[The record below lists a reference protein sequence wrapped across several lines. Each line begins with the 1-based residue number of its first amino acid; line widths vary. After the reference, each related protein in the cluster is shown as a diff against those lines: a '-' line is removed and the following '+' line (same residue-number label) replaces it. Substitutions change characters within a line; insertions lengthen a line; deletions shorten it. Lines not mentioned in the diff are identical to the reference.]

1 MTLSKRSTL
10 HITLFVLA
18 GTLLAGCSYLPETKK
33 IDYGTAAKAP
43 PLDIPPDLTR
53 PTNSTQYSAPNVA
66 TTGTAVFS
74 QVNAKTK
81 VAQNQKTDETVLPEG
96 ARGIAKIERQG
107 QHRWLVVT
115 VPEDK
120 AWNVTKSFWQENG
133 FILKTENP
141 QTGVMETDWAENRAN
156 IPTDAIRGFLGKA
169 LGTLYSTPE
178 RDKYRTRLEK
188 GVKPGTTDI
197 FISHRGMVEVYVS
210 EGKSETRWQPR
221 DADPTLEAEML
232 RRLMFK
238 FDGVDE
244 AEAKQLAKEIDGG
257 STKSA
262 DKARMQTA
270 PDGGAML
277 VVDDTFDRSWRR
289 IGLALDRVGFT
300 VEDRERAS
308 GLYYVRY
315 VDSDEKSVQEK
326 SSGGFWS
333 SLAFWRSKDDKVP
346 TKVQYRISVKE
357 VQVGGPTSVVV
368 LAPGNTGAADVS
380 PIARQILDLLL
391 QQLR

>member
-1 MTLSKRSTL
+1 MQMKNQLDSMVRIGIVAL
-10 HITLFVLA
+10 VALA
-18 GTLLAGCSYLPETKK
+18 AGCSLMPDSKK

-53 PTNSTQYSAPNVA
+53 PSNTTQYSAPNVA
-66 TTGTAVFS
+66 TTGTAIFS
-74 QVNAKTK
+74 QVNAKNQAAK
-81 VAQNQKTDETVLPEG
+81 NQKTDESILPEG
-96 ARGIAKIERQG
+96 SRGVARIERQG
-107 QHRWLVVT
+107 NHRWLVVS

-120 AWNVTKSFWQENG
+120 AWNVTKAFWQENG
-133 FILKTENP
+133 FVIKKEDA

-156 IPTDAIRGFLGKA
+156 IPTDSIRGFLGKA

-178 RDKYRTRLEK
+178 RDMYRTRLEK
-188 GVKPGTTDI
+188 GSKPGMTEI
-197 FISHRGMVEVYVS
+197 FISHRGMVEVYIN
-210 EGKSETRWQPR
+210 EGKDQTRWQPR

-238 FDGVDE
+238 FDGVSTE
-244 AEAKQLAKEIDGG
+244 EAKQLAAKQSDVP
-257 STKSA
+257 KSQ
-262 DKARMQTA
+262 DKARMTTA

-277 VVDDTFDRSWRR
+277 VLDDSFDRSWRR

-315 VDSDEKSVQEK
+315 VDSDEKGVQEK
-326 SSGGFWS
+326 KEGFWS
-333 SLAFWRSKDDKVP
+333 KLAFWSSKDDKVP
-346 TKVQYRISVKE
+346 TKVQYRISVRE
-357 VQVGGPTSVVV
+357 QQPGGPTGIVV
-368 LAPGNTGAADVS
+368 LAPGDTGAADVS
-380 PIARQILDLLL
+380 PVARQILELLL

>member
-1 MTLSKRSTL
+1 MMLQKRFSSYTAFL
-10 HITLFVLA
+10 VTITLA
-18 GTLLAGCSYLPETKK
+18 AGCSYLPESKK

-53 PTNSTQYSAPNVA
+53 PTNTGQYSAPNVA

-74 QVNAKTK
+74 QINAKNKT
-81 VAQNQKTDETVLPEG
+81 AQKQSTDESVLPDG
-96 ARGIAKIERQG
+96 SRGIAKIERQG
-107 QHRWLVVT
+107 NHRWLVVS

-120 AWNVTKSFWQENG
+120 AWNVTKAFWQENG
-133 FILKTENP
+133 FVIKKENP
-141 QTGVMETDWAENRAN
+141 QTGVMETDWAENRASV
-156 IPTDAIRGFLGKA
+156 PGGAIQGFLGKV
-169 LGTLYSTPE
+169 LGTLYSTAE
-178 RDKYRTRLEK
+178 RDMYRTRLEK
-188 GVKPGTTDI
+188 GAQPGITDI
-197 FISHRGMVEVYVS
+197 FISHRGMVEVYVT

-244 AEAKQLAKEIDGG
+244 AEAKKLAKEIDGG
-257 STKSA
+257 GRAVSL
-262 DKARMQTA
+262 DKARMGSA

-277 VVDDTFDRSWRR
+277 IVEDNFDRSWRR

-300 VEDRERAS
+300 VEDRERNQ

-315 VDSDEKSVQEK
+315 VDSDDKSVVEK
-326 SSGGFWS
+326 DSGGFWA

-346 TKVQYRISVKE
+346 TKVQYRISVRE
-357 VQVGGPTSVVV
+357 QQPGGPTNVIV
-368 LAPGNTGAADVS
+368 LAPGNQADVS

>member
-1 MTLSKRSTL
+1 MTMYKRGAWRL
-10 HITLFVLA
+10 GFLA
-18 GTLLAGCSYLPETKK
+18 LVAVVAGCSLMPESKK

-53 PTNSTQYSAPNVA
+53 PSNTTQYSAPNVA

-74 QVNAKTK
+74 QVNAKNQAAK
-81 VAQNQKTDETVLPEG
+81 NQKTDESILPEG
-96 ARGIAKIERQG
+96 SRGVARIERQG
-107 QHRWLVVT
+107 NQRWLVVS

-120 AWNVTKSFWQENG
+120 AWNVTKAFWQENG
-133 FILKTENP
+133 FVLKKEDP

-178 RDKYRTRLEK
+178 RDMYRTRLEK
-188 GVKPGTTDI
+188 GAKPGMTEI
-197 FISHRGMVEVYVS
+197 FISHRGMVEVYIN
-210 EGKSETRWQPR
+210 EGKDQTRWQPR

-238 FDGVDE
+238 FDGVSSD
-244 AEAKQLAKEIDGG
+244 EAKQLAAKQPTDT
-257 STKSA
+257 SKPM
-262 DKARMQTA
+262 DKARMDTA

-277 VVDDTFDRSWRR
+277 VVDDNFDRSWRR
-289 IGLALDRVGFT
+289 VGLALDRVGFT

-315 VDSDEKSVQEK
+315 VDSDDKSVKEK
-326 SSGGFWS
+326 DSSGFWS
-333 SLAFWRSKDDKVP
+333 KLAFWSSKDDKVP
-346 TKVQYRISVKE
+346 TKVQYRISLRE
-357 VQVGGPTSVVV
+357 QQPGGPTNVVV

>member
-1 MTLSKRSTL
+1 MKLTTRCSVQLPAV
-10 HITLFVLA
+10 VLA
-18 GTLLAGCSYLPETKK
+18 GLVAGCSYLPESKK
-33 IDYGTAAKAP
+33 IDYGTATKAP

-53 PTNSTQYSAPNVA
+53 PSNTGQYSAPNVA

-74 QVNAKTK
+74 QINAKNK
-81 VAQNQKTDETVLPEG
+81 VAQRQNTDETVLPEG
-96 ARGIAKIERQG
+96 ARGVAKVERQG
-107 QHRWLVVT
+107 NHRWLVVT

-120 AWNVTKSFWQENG
+120 AWNVTKAFWQENG
-133 FILKTENP
+133 FILKNENP

-156 IPTDAIRGFLGKA
+156 VPGGAVQGFLGKV
-169 LGTLYSTPE
+169 LGTLYSTAE

-188 GVKPGTTDI
+188 GTKPGTTDI
-197 FISHRGMVEVYVS
+197 FISHRGMVEVYVT

-244 AEAKQLAKEIDGG
+244 VEAKKLAKEIDGG
-257 STKSA
+257 KSA
-262 DKARMQTA
+262 SVDKAKMATA

-277 VVDDTFDRSWRR
+277 VVDDNFDRSWRR

-315 VDSDEKSVQEK
+315 VDSDDKSVVEK

-346 TKVQYRISVKE
+346 TKVQYRISVRE
-357 VQVGGPTSVVV
+357 QQPGGPTNVIV
-368 LAPGNTGAADVS
+368 LAAGNQADVS

>member
-1 MTLSKRSTL
+1 MKLITRSAFQLTVV
-10 HITLFVLA
+10 VLA
-18 GTLLAGCSYLPETKK
+18 TLVAGCSYLPESKK

-53 PTNSTQYSAPNVA
+53 PSNTGQYSAPNVA
-66 TTGTAVFS
+66 ATGSAVFS
-74 QVNAKTK
+74 QINAKNK
-81 VAQNQKTDETVLPEG
+81 VAQRQNSDETVLPDG

-107 QHRWLVVT
+107 NHRWLMVT

-120 AWNVTKSFWQENG
+120 AWNVTKAFWQENG
-133 FILKTENP
+133 FILKSENP

-156 IPTDAIRGFLGKA
+156 VPGGAVQGFLGKV
-169 LGTLYSTPE
+169 LGTLYSTAE

-188 GVKPGTTDI
+188 GAKPGTTDI
-197 FISHRGMVEVYVS
+197 FISHRGMVEVYVT

-244 AEAKQLAKEIDGG
+244 VEAQKLAKQIDGG
-257 STKSA
+257 KSVSV
-262 DKARMQTA
+262 DKAKMGAA

-277 VVDDTFDRSWRR
+277 IVDDNFDRSWRR

-315 VDSDEKSVQEK
+315 VDSDDKSVVEK

-346 TKVQYRISVKE
+346 TKVQYRISVRE
-357 VQVGGPTSVVV
+357 QQLGGPTNVIV
-368 LAPGNTGAADVS
+368 LGPGGQADVS

>member
-1 MTLSKRSTL
+1 MMPLLR
-10 HITLFVLA
+10 VLTREA
-18 GTLLAGCSYLPETKK
+18 VVAAAVVVAGCAYMPETKK

-53 PTNSTQYSAPNVA
+53 PSNSTQYSAPNVA
-66 TTGTAVFS
+66 TTGAAVFS
-74 QVNAKTK
+74 QINAKTK
-81 VAQNQKTDETVLPEG
+81 TAQNQKTDETVLPDG
-96 ARGIAKIERQG
+96 STGVARIERQG
-107 QHRWLVVT
+107 NHRWLVVT
-115 VPEDK
+115 VAEDK
-120 AWNVTKSFWQENG
+120 AWNVTKAFWQENG
-133 FILKTENP
+133 FILKKENP

-156 IPTDAIRGFLGKA
+156 VPSGAVQGFLGRV
-169 LGTLYSTPE
+169 LGTMYSTPE
-178 RDKYRTRLEK
+178 RDMYRTRFEK
-188 GVKPGTTDI
+188 GVKAGTTDI
-197 FISHRGMVEVYVS
+197 FISHRGMVEVYVT

-232 RRLMFK
+232 RRLMLK
-238 FDGVDE
+238 FDGGAAPDSKE
-244 AEAKQLAKEIDGG
+244 LAKKIDGG
-257 STKSA
+257 ATKSL
-262 DKARMQTA
+262 DKARLTTA

-277 VVDDTFDRSWRR
+277 VVDDSFDRSWRR

-315 VDSDEKSVQEK
+315 IDSDDKSVQEK
-326 SSGGFWS
+326 SDGGFWA

-346 TKVQYRISVKE
+346 TKVQYRISVRE
-357 VQVGGPTSVVV
+357 QQTGGPTNVIV

>member
-1 MTLSKRSTL
+1 MKLLMRNSFYTAVAVLVTLM
-10 HITLFVLA
+10 
-18 GTLLAGCSYLPETKK
+18 AGCSYLPESKK

-53 PTNSTQYSAPNVA
+53 PTNTGQYSAPNVA

-74 QVNAKTK
+74 QINAKNKT
-81 VAQNQKTDETVLPEG
+81 AQKQSSDESVLPDG
-96 ARGIAKIERQG
+96 SRGIAKIERQG
-107 QHRWLVVT
+107 NHRWLVVS

-120 AWNVTKSFWQENG
+120 AWNITKAFWQENG
-133 FILKTENP
+133 FVIKKENP
-141 QTGVMETDWAENRAN
+141 QTGVMETDWAENRASV
-156 IPTDAIRGFLGKA
+156 PGGAIQGFLGKV
-169 LGTLYSTPE
+169 LGTLYSTAE
-178 RDKYRTRLEK
+178 RDMYRTRLEK
-188 GVKPGTTDI
+188 GAQPGITDI
-197 FISHRGMVEVYVS
+197 FISHRGMVEVYVT

-244 AEAKQLAKEIDGG
+244 AEAKKLAKEIDGG
-257 STKSA
+257 GRAVSL
-262 DKARMQTA
+262 DKARMGTA

-277 VVDDTFDRSWRR
+277 IVEDNFDRSWRR

-300 VEDRERAS
+300 VEDRERNQ

-315 VDSDEKSVQEK
+315 VDSDDKSVVEK
-326 SSGGFWS
+326 DSGGFWA

-346 TKVQYRISVKE
+346 TKVQYRISVRE
-357 VQVGGPTSVVV
+357 QQPGGPTNVIV
-368 LAPGNTGAADVS
+368 LAPGNQADVS

>member
-1 MTLSKRSTL
+1 MKL
-10 HITLFVLA
+10 ITRCTVQAAAVVLA
-18 GTLLAGCSYLPETKK
+18 SLVAGCSYLPDSKK

-53 PTNSTQYSAPNVA
+53 PSNAGQYSAPNVA

-74 QVNAKTK
+74 QINAKNK
-81 VAQNQKTDETVLPEG
+81 VAQRQNSDETVLPEG
-96 ARGIAKIERQG
+96 ARGVAKVERQG
-107 QHRWLVVT
+107 NQRWLVVT

-120 AWNVTKSFWQENG
+120 AWNVTKAFWQENG
-133 FILKTENP
+133 FILKSENP

-156 IPTDAIRGFLGKA
+156 VPGGAVQGFLGKV
-169 LGTLYSTPE
+169 LGTLYSTAE

-188 GVKPGTTDI
+188 GTKPGTTDI
-197 FISHRGMVEVYVS
+197 FISHRGMVEVYVT

-244 AEAKQLAKEIDGG
+244 VEAKKLAKEIDGG
-257 STKSA
+257 KTASA
-262 DKARMQTA
+262 DKAKMATA

-277 VVDDTFDRSWRR
+277 VVDDNFDRSWRR

-315 VDSDEKSVQEK
+315 VDSDDKSVQEK

-346 TKVQYRISVKE
+346 TKVQYRISVRE
-357 VQVGGPTSVVV
+357 QQPGGPTNVIV
-368 LAPGNTGAADVS
+368 LAPGGQADVS

>member
-1 MTLSKRSTL
+1 MMLHKRFSIFTAFL
-10 HITLFVLA
+10 VTITLV
-18 GTLLAGCSYLPETKK
+18 AGCSYLPESKK

-53 PTNSTQYSAPNVA
+53 PTNTGQYSAPNVA

-74 QVNAKTK
+74 QINAKNKT
-81 VAQNQKTDETVLPEG
+81 AQKQSSDGSVLPDG
-96 ARGIAKIERQG
+96 SRGIAKIERQG
-107 QHRWLVVT
+107 NHRWLVVS

-120 AWNVTKSFWQENG
+120 AWNVTKAFWQENG
-133 FILKTENP
+133 FVIKKENP
-141 QTGVMETDWAENRAN
+141 QTGVMETDWAENRASV
-156 IPTDAIRGFLGKA
+156 PGGAIQGFLGKV
-169 LGTLYSTPE
+169 LGTLYSTAE
-178 RDKYRTRLEK
+178 RDMYRTRLEK
-188 GVKPGTTDI
+188 GAQPGITDI
-197 FISHRGMVEVYVS
+197 FISHRGMVEVYVT

-244 AEAKQLAKEIDGG
+244 AEAKKLAKEIDGG
-257 STKSA
+257 GRAVSL
-262 DKARMQTA
+262 DKARMGTA

-277 VVDDTFDRSWRR
+277 IVEDNFDRSWRR

-300 VEDRERAS
+300 VEDRERNQ

-315 VDSDEKSVQEK
+315 VDSDDKSVVEK
-326 SSGGFWS
+326 DSGGFWA

-346 TKVQYRISVKE
+346 TKVQYRISVRE
-357 VQVGGPTSVVV
+357 QQPGGPTNVIV
-368 LAPGNTGAADVS
+368 LAPGNQADVS

>member
-1 MTLSKRSTL
+1 MKLTTRNWLQVTAV
-10 HITLFVLA
+10 VLA
-18 GTLLAGCSYLPETKK
+18 ASVAGCSYLPESKK
-33 IDYGTAAKAP
+33 IDYGTAVKAP

-53 PTNSTQYSAPNVA
+53 PTNSGQYSAPNVA
-66 TTGTAVFS
+66 SSGSAVYS
-74 QVNAKTK
+74 QINAKNK
-81 VAQNQKTDETVLPEG
+81 VAQRQNSDETVLPEG
-96 ARGIAKIERQG
+96 ARGVAKIERQG
-107 QHRWLVVT
+107 NQRWLLVT

-120 AWNVTKSFWQENG
+120 AWNVTKAFWQENG
-133 FILKTENP
+133 FILKSENP

-156 IPTDAIRGFLGKA
+156 VPGGAIQGFLGKV
-169 LGTLYSTPE
+169 LGTLYSTAE

-188 GVKPGTTDI
+188 GTKPGTTDI
-197 FISHRGMVEVYVS
+197 FISHRGMVEVYVT

-244 AEAKQLAKEIDGG
+244 VEAKKLAKEADGN
-257 STKSA
+257 KSVSM
-262 DKARMQTA
+262 DKAKLGTA

-277 VVDDTFDRSWRR
+277 IVDDNFDRSWRR
-289 IGLALDRVGFT
+289 VGLALDRVGFT

-315 VDSDEKSVQEK
+315 VDSDDRGVQEK
-326 SSGGFWS
+326 NSGGFWS
-333 SLAFWRSKDDKVP
+333 KLAFWQSKDDKVP
-346 TKVQYRISVKE
+346 TKVQYRISVRE
-357 VQVGGPTSVVV
+357 QQAGGPTNVIV
-368 LAPGNTGAADVS
+368 LAAGDQADVS

>member
-1 MTLSKRSTL
+1 MTLMTRCTL
-10 HITLFVLA
+10 QVSAVILA
-18 GTLLAGCSYLPETKK
+18 ALVAGCSYLPESKK
-33 IDYGTAAKAP
+33 IDYGTAVKAP

-53 PTNSTQYSAPNVA
+53 PSNSGQYSAPNVA
-66 TTGTAVFS
+66 SSGTAVFS
-74 QVNAKTK
+74 QINAKNK
-81 VAQNQKTDETVLPEG
+81 VAQRQNSDETVLPEG
-96 ARGIAKIERQG
+96 TRGVAKVERQG
-107 QHRWLVVT
+107 NHRWLVVT

-120 AWNVTKSFWQENG
+120 AWNVTKAFWQENG
-133 FILKTENP
+133 FIIKSENP

-156 IPTDAIRGFLGKA
+156 VPGGAIQGFLGKV
-169 LGTLYSTPE
+169 LGTLYSTAE

-188 GVKPGTTDI
+188 GTKPGTTDI
-197 FISHRGMVEVYVS
+197 FISHRGMIEVYVT

-244 AEAKQLAKEIDGG
+244 VEAKKLAQNSDGG
-257 STKSA
+257 KTVSV
-262 DKARMQTA
+262 DKAKMGTA

-277 VVDDTFDRSWRR
+277 IVDDNFDRSWRR

-315 VDSDEKSVQEK
+315 VDSDDRGVQEK
-326 SSGGFWS
+326 SSGGFWA

-346 TKVQYRISVKE
+346 TKVQYRISVRE
-357 VQVGGPTSVVV
+357 QQPGGPTNVIV
-368 LAPGNTGAADVS
+368 LAAGNSGQADVS

>member
-1 MTLSKRSTL
+1 MMLLKQGAL
-10 HITLFVLA
+10 QAVVIVLA
-18 GTLLAGCSYLPETKK
+18 GLVAGCSYLPESKK

-53 PTNSTQYSAPNVA
+53 PSNSGQYSAPNVA

-74 QVNAKTK
+74 QINAKNK
-81 VAQNQKTDETVLPEG
+81 AAQKQSTDETVLPDG
-96 ARGIAKIERQG
+96 ARGVAKIERQG
-107 QHRWLVVT
+107 NHRWLVVT

-120 AWNVTKSFWQENG
+120 AWNVTKAFWQENG
-133 FILKTENP
+133 FVIKKENP

-156 IPTDAIRGFLGKA
+156 VPGSAIQGFLGKVI
-169 LGTLYSTPE
+169 GTLYSTAE
-178 RDKYRTRLEK
+178 RDMYRTRLEK
-188 GVKPGTTDI
+188 GTKPGTTDI
-197 FISHRGMVEVYVS
+197 FISHRGMVEVYVT

-244 AEAKQLAKEIDGG
+244 AEAKKLAKEIDGG
-257 STKSA
+257 GKAVSM
-262 DKARMQTA
+262 DKARMSTA

-277 VVDDTFDRSWRR
+277 IVDDNFDRSWRR

-315 VDSDEKSVQEK
+315 VDSDDKSVVEK
-326 SSGGFWS
+326 GEGGFWS

-346 TKVQYRISVKE
+346 TKVQYRISVRE
-357 VQVGGPTSVVV
+357 QQPGGPTNVIV
-368 LAPGNTGAADVS
+368 LAPGNQADVS

>member
-1 MTLSKRSTL
+1 MKL
-10 HITLFVLA
+10 ITRCTVQAAAVVLA
-18 GTLLAGCSYLPETKK
+18 SLVAGCSYLPDSKK

-53 PTNSTQYSAPNVA
+53 PSNAGQYSAPNVA

-74 QVNAKTK
+74 QINAKNK
-81 VAQNQKTDETVLPEG
+81 VAQRQNSDETVLPEG
-96 ARGIAKIERQG
+96 ARGVAKVERQG
-107 QHRWLVVT
+107 NQRWLVVT

-120 AWNVTKSFWQENG
+120 AWNVTKAFWQENG
-133 FILKTENP
+133 FILKSENP

-156 IPTDAIRGFLGKA
+156 VPGGAVQGFLGKV
-169 LGTLYSTPE
+169 LGTLYSTAE

-197 FISHRGMVEVYVS
+197 FISHRGMVEVYVT

-244 AEAKQLAKEIDGG
+244 VEAKKLAKEIDGG
-257 STKSA
+257 KTASA
-262 DKARMQTA
+262 DKAKMATA

-277 VVDDTFDRSWRR
+277 VVDDNFDRSWRR

-315 VDSDEKSVQEK
+315 VDSDDKSVQEK

-346 TKVQYRISVKE
+346 TKVQYRISVRE
-357 VQVGGPTSVVV
+357 QQPGGPTNVIV
-368 LAPGNTGAADVS
+368 LAPGGQADVS

>member
-1 MTLSKRSTL
+1 MKLLTRRSLQATVL
-10 HITLFVLA
+10 VLA
-18 GTLLAGCSYLPETKK
+18 GLAAGCSYLPESKK

-53 PTNSTQYSAPNVA
+53 PSNSGQYSAPNVA

-74 QVNAKTK
+74 QINAKNK
-81 VAQNQKTDETVLPEG
+81 VAQKQSTDESVLPDG
-96 ARGIAKIERQG
+96 SRGIAKIERQG
-107 QHRWLVVT
+107 NHRWLVVS

-120 AWNVTKSFWQENG
+120 AWNVTKAFWQENG
-133 FILKTENP
+133 FVIKKENP
-141 QTGVMETDWAENRAN
+141 QTGVMETDWAENRASV
-156 IPTDAIRGFLGKA
+156 PGGAIQGFLGKV
-169 LGTLYSTPE
+169 LGTLYSTAE
-178 RDKYRTRLEK
+178 RDMYRTRLEK
-188 GVKPGTTDI
+188 GAKPGMTDI
-197 FISHRGMVEVYVS
+197 FISHRGMVEVYVT

-244 AEAKQLAKEIDGG
+244 AEAKKLAKEIDGG
-257 STKSA
+257 GKAVSL
-262 DKARMQTA
+262 DKARMGTA

-277 VVDDTFDRSWRR
+277 IVDDNFDRSWRR

-300 VEDRERAS
+300 VEDRERNQ

-315 VDSDEKSVQEK
+315 VDSDDKSVVEK
-326 SSGGFWS
+326 GEGGFWS

-346 TKVQYRISVKE
+346 TKVQYRISVRE
-357 VQVGGPTSVVV
+357 QQAGGPTNVIV
-368 LAPGNTGAADVS
+368 LAPGNQADVS

>member
-1 MTLSKRSTL
+1 MKLLKRRCLQSATV
-10 HITLFVLA
+10 VLA
-18 GTLLAGCSYLPETKK
+18 GLLAGCAYLPESKK

-53 PTNSTQYSAPNVA
+53 PSNSGQYAAPNVA
-66 TTGTAVFS
+66 TTGAAVFS
-74 QVNAKTK
+74 QINAKNK
-81 VAQNQKTDETVLPEG
+81 VAQKQNTNESVLPDG
-96 ARGIAKIERQG
+96 ARGVAKIERQG
-107 QHRWLVVT
+107 NHRWLVVT

-120 AWNVTKSFWQENG
+120 AWNVTKAFWQENG
-133 FILKTENP
+133 FVIKKENP
-141 QTGVMETDWAENRAN
+141 QTGVMETDWAENRASV
-156 IPTDAIRGFLGKA
+156 PGGAVQGFLGKV
-169 LGTLYSTPE
+169 LGTLYSTAE
-178 RDKYRTRLEK
+178 RDMYRTRLEK
-188 GVKPGTTDI
+188 GPKPGTTDI
-197 FISHRGMVEVYVS
+197 FISHRGMVEVYVT

-244 AEAKQLAKEIDGG
+244 VEAKKLAKEIDGG
-257 STKSA
+257 GKSVSL
-262 DKARMQTA
+262 DKARMGTA

-277 VVDDTFDRSWRR
+277 IVDDNFDRSWRR

-315 VDSDEKSVQEK
+315 VDSDDKSVVEK
-326 SSGGFWS
+326 DGGGFWA

-346 TKVQYRISVKE
+346 TKVQYRISVRE
-357 VQVGGPTSVVV
+357 QQLGGPTNVIV
-368 LAPGNTGAADVS
+368 LAPGNQADVS

>member
-1 MTLSKRSTL
+1 MKLMTRSALQVTAV
-10 HITLFVLA
+10 VLA
-18 GTLLAGCSYLPETKK
+18 ALVAGCSYLPESKK

-53 PTNSTQYSAPNVA
+53 PSNSGQYSAPNVA

-74 QVNAKTK
+74 QINAKNK
-81 VAQNQKTDETVLPEG
+81 VAQRQNSDETVLPEG
-96 ARGIAKIERQG
+96 ARGVAKVERQG
-107 QHRWLVVT
+107 NHRWLVVT

-120 AWNVTKSFWQENG
+120 AWNVTKAFWQENG
-133 FILKTENP
+133 FILKSENP
-141 QTGVMETDWAENRAN
+141 QTGVMETDWAENRASV
-156 IPTDAIRGFLGKA
+156 PGGAIQGFLGKV
-169 LGTLYSTPE
+169 LGTLYSTAE

-188 GVKPGTTDI
+188 GAKPGTTDI
-197 FISHRGMVEVYVS
+197 FISHRGMVEVYVT

-244 AEAKQLAKEIDGG
+244 VEAKKLAKEVDGG
-257 STKSA
+257 KSVSL
-262 DKARMQTA
+262 DKAKMSTA

-277 VVDDTFDRSWRR
+277 VVDDNFDRSWRR

-315 VDSDEKSVQEK
+315 VDSDDKSVQEK

-346 TKVQYRISVKE
+346 TKVQYRISVRE
-357 VQVGGPTSVVV
+357 QQLGGPTNVIV
-368 LAPGNTGAADVS
+368 LAAGNQADVS

>member
-1 MTLSKRSTL
+1 MKLLKRRTLQASVL
-10 HITLFVLA
+10 VLA
-18 GTLLAGCSYLPETKK
+18 GLMAGCSYLPESKK

-53 PTNSTQYSAPNVA
+53 PTNSGQYSAPNVA

-74 QVNAKTK
+74 QINAKNK
-81 VAQNQKTDETVLPEG
+81 VAQKQSTDDSVLPDG
-96 ARGIAKIERQG
+96 ARGVAKIERQG
-107 QHRWLVVT
+107 NHRWLVVS

-120 AWNVTKSFWQENG
+120 AWNVTKAFWQENG
-133 FILKTENP
+133 FVIKKENP
-141 QTGVMETDWAENRAN
+141 QTGVMETDWAENRATV
-156 IPTDAIRGFLGKA
+156 PGGAIQGFLGKV
-169 LGTLYSTPE
+169 LGTLYSTAE
-178 RDKYRTRLEK
+178 RDMYRTRLEK
-188 GVKPGTTDI
+188 GAKPGMTDI
-197 FISHRGMVEVYVS
+197 FISHRGMVEVYVT

-244 AEAKQLAKEIDGG
+244 AEAKKLAKEIDGG
-257 STKSA
+257 GKSVSL
-262 DKARMQTA
+262 DKARMGTA

-277 VVDDTFDRSWRR
+277 IVDDNFDRSWRR

-315 VDSDEKSVQEK
+315 VDSDDKSVGEK
-326 SSGGFWS
+326 GEGGFWS

-346 TKVQYRISVKE
+346 TKMQYRISVRE
-357 VQVGGPTSVVV
+357 QQPGGPTNVIV
-368 LAPGNTGAADVS
+368 LAPGNQADVS

>member
-1 MTLSKRSTL
+1 MKLLTRRSLQATV
-10 HITLFVLA
+10 LFLA
-18 GTLLAGCSYLPETKK
+18 GLAAGCSYLPESKK

-53 PTNSTQYSAPNVA
+53 PSNSGQYSAPNVA

-74 QVNAKTK
+74 QINAKNK
-81 VAQNQKTDETVLPEG
+81 VAQKQSTDESVLPDG
-96 ARGIAKIERQG
+96 SRGIAKIERQG
-107 QHRWLVVT
+107 NHRWLVVS

-120 AWNVTKSFWQENG
+120 AWNVTKAFWQENG
-133 FILKTENP
+133 FVIKKENP
-141 QTGVMETDWAENRAN
+141 QTGVMETDWAENRASV
-156 IPTDAIRGFLGKA
+156 PGGAIQGFLGKV
-169 LGTLYSTPE
+169 LGTLYSTAE
-178 RDKYRTRLEK
+178 RDMYRTRLEK
-188 GVKPGTTDI
+188 GAKPGMTDI
-197 FISHRGMVEVYVS
+197 FISHRGMVEVYVT

-244 AEAKQLAKEIDGG
+244 AEAKKLAKEIDGG
-257 STKSA
+257 GKAVSL
-262 DKARMQTA
+262 DKARMGTA

-277 VVDDTFDRSWRR
+277 IVDDNFDRSWRR

-300 VEDRERAS
+300 VEDRERNQ

-315 VDSDEKSVQEK
+315 VDSDDKSVVEK
-326 SSGGFWS
+326 GEGGFWS

-346 TKVQYRISVKE
+346 TKVQYRISVRE
-357 VQVGGPTSVVV
+357 QQPGGPTNVIV
-368 LAPGNTGAADVS
+368 LAPGNQADVS

>member
-1 MTLSKRSTL
+1 MTLLKRGAWRL
-10 HITLFVLA
+10 GVLA
-18 GTLLAGCSYLPETKK
+18 LIAIVAGCSMLPESKK

-53 PTNSTQYSAPNVA
+53 PSNSTQYSAPNVA

-74 QVNAKTK
+74 QVNAKNQAAK
-81 VAQNQKTDETVLPEG
+81 NQKTDESILPEG
-96 ARGIAKIERQG
+96 SRGVARIERQG
-107 QHRWLVVT
+107 NHRWLVVS

-120 AWNVTKSFWQENG
+120 AWNMTKAFWQENG
-133 FILKTENP
+133 FVLKKEDA

-178 RDKYRTRLEK
+178 RDMYRTRLEK
-188 GVKPGTTDI
+188 GAKPGMTEI
-197 FISHRGMVEVYVS
+197 FISHRGMVEVYIN
-210 EGKSETRWQPR
+210 EGKDQTRWQPR

-238 FDGVDE
+238 FDGFSNE
-244 AEAKQLAKEIDGG
+244 EAKQLAAKQ
-257 STKSA
+257 SA
-262 DKARMQTA
+262 DTAKPMDKARMDTA

-277 VVDDTFDRSWRR
+277 IIDDSFDRSWRR
-289 IGLALDRVGFT
+289 VGLALDRVGFT

-315 VDSDEKSVQEK
+315 VDSDDKSVQEK
-326 SSGGFWS
+326 KEGFWS
-333 SLAFWRSKDDKVP
+333 KLAFWSSKDDKVP
-346 TKVQYRISVKE
+346 TKVQYRLSVRE
-357 VQVGGPTSVVV
+357 QQPGGPTSVIV

>member
-1 MTLSKRSTL
+1 MTLLKRGAWRLS
-10 HITLFVLA
+10 VLA
-18 GTLLAGCSYLPETKK
+18 LIAIVAGCSMLPESKK

-53 PTNSTQYSAPNVA
+53 PSNSTQYSAPNVA

-74 QVNAKTK
+74 QVNAKNQAAK
-81 VAQNQKTDETVLPEG
+81 NQKTDESILPEG
-96 ARGIAKIERQG
+96 SRGVARIERQG
-107 QHRWLVVT
+107 NHRWLVVS

-120 AWNVTKSFWQENG
+120 AWNVTKAFWQENG
-133 FILKTENP
+133 FVLKKEDA

-178 RDKYRTRLEK
+178 RDMYRTRLEK
-188 GVKPGTTDI
+188 GAKPGMTEI
-197 FISHRGMVEVYVS
+197 FISHRGMVEVYIN
-210 EGKSETRWQPR
+210 EGKDQTRWQPR

-238 FDGVDE
+238 FDGFSNE
-244 AEAKQLAKEIDGG
+244 EAKQLAAKQ
-257 STKSA
+257 SA
-262 DKARMQTA
+262 DTAKPMDKARMDTA

-277 VVDDTFDRSWRR
+277 IIDDSFDRSWRR
-289 IGLALDRVGFT
+289 VGLALDRVGFT

-315 VDSDEKSVQEK
+315 VDSDDKSVQEK
-326 SSGGFWS
+326 KEGFWS
-333 SLAFWRSKDDKVP
+333 KLAFWSSKDDKVP
-346 TKVQYRISVKE
+346 TKVQYRLSVRE
-357 VQVGGPTSVVV
+357 QQPGGPTSVIV

>member
-1 MTLSKRSTL
+1 MKLLTRRSLQATVL
-10 HITLFVLA
+10 VLA
-18 GTLLAGCSYLPETKK
+18 GLAAGCSYLPESKK

-53 PTNSTQYSAPNVA
+53 PSNSGQYSAPNVA

-74 QVNAKTK
+74 QINAKNK
-81 VAQNQKTDETVLPEG
+81 VAQKQSTDESVLPDG
-96 ARGIAKIERQG
+96 SRGIAKIERQG
-107 QHRWLVVT
+107 NHRWLVVS

-120 AWNVTKSFWQENG
+120 AWNVTKAFWQENG
-133 FILKTENP
+133 FVIKKENP
-141 QTGVMETDWAENRAN
+141 QTGVMETDWAENRASV
-156 IPTDAIRGFLGKA
+156 PGGAIQGFLGKV
-169 LGTLYSTPE
+169 LGTLYSTAE
-178 RDKYRTRLEK
+178 RDMYRTRLEK
-188 GVKPGTTDI
+188 GAKPGMTDI
-197 FISHRGMVEVYVS
+197 FISHRGMVEVYVT

-244 AEAKQLAKEIDGG
+244 AEAKKLAKEIDGG
-257 STKSA
+257 GKAVSL
-262 DKARMQTA
+262 DKARMGTA

-277 VVDDTFDRSWRR
+277 IVDDNFDRSWRR

-300 VEDRERAS
+300 VEDRERNQ

-315 VDSDEKSVQEK
+315 VDSDDKSVFEK
-326 SSGGFWS
+326 GEGGFWS

-346 TKVQYRISVKE
+346 TKVQYRISVRE
-357 VQVGGPTSVVV
+357 QQAGGPTNVIV
-368 LAPGNTGAADVS
+368 LAPGNQADVS

>member
-1 MTLSKRSTL
+1 MTLLKRGAWRL
-10 HITLFVLA
+10 GVLA
-18 GTLLAGCSYLPETKK
+18 LIAIVAGCSMLPESKK

-53 PTNSTQYSAPNVA
+53 PSNSTQYSAPNVA

-74 QVNAKTK
+74 QVNAKNQAAK
-81 VAQNQKTDETVLPEG
+81 NQKTDESILPEG
-96 ARGIAKIERQG
+96 SRGVARIERQG
-107 QHRWLVVT
+107 NHRWLVVS

-120 AWNVTKSFWQENG
+120 AWNVTKAFWQENG
-133 FILKTENP
+133 FVLKKEDA

-178 RDKYRTRLEK
+178 RDMYRTRLEK
-188 GVKPGTTDI
+188 GAKPGMTEI
-197 FISHRGMVEVYVS
+197 FISHRGMVEVYIN
-210 EGKSETRWQPR
+210 EGKDQTRWQPR

-238 FDGVDE
+238 FDGFSNE
-244 AEAKQLAKEIDGG
+244 EAKQLAAKQ
-257 STKSA
+257 SA
-262 DKARMQTA
+262 DTAKPMDKARMDTA

-277 VVDDTFDRSWRR
+277 IIDDSFDRSWRR
-289 IGLALDRVGFT
+289 VGLALDRVGFT

-315 VDSDEKSVQEK
+315 VDSDDKSVQEK
-326 SSGGFWS
+326 KEGFWS
-333 SLAFWRSKDDKVP
+333 KLAFWSSKDDKVP
-346 TKVQYRISVKE
+346 TKVQYRLSVRE
-357 VQVGGPTSVVV
+357 QQPGGPTSVIV